1 MSPNFIATVAAL
13 CCFGAAASLVIQLLR
28 KPKKHIVVRLAGF
41 SWTRDDFCRGWLI
54 TGDTG
59 SGKTRSGITRL
70 LYQVFQ
76 NEPTWGGLCID
87 DKGIYWET
95 LSQMAK
101 HFGREDDLI
110 LLQVRPDEAA
120 STWQPRHTYNL
131 TSDRSIPFNTFAK
144 AVVDTAASLGQAGDK
159 AFFKNQAQTHIAA
172 ALETLREI
180 GADVTL
186 ENAYHLLLDQS
197 DLDEAM
203 TDLASSHQTMRRR
216 ELAEHF
222 TNRFLSQPPEQ
233 IGGVKETIAN
243 YLQPFITP
251 EIAQVFCAA
260 GNSFDFADL
269 DRGKIVCVAMPQKFQ
284 MERRYINTFL
294 KMLFYTHALRRFDKP
309 ADERQRDN
317 LLILWADEAQR
328 FVTASEDGMSDYN
341 CIDVIREARATVV
354 AAAQSSTSFIP
365 PLGREKARVFTLNL
379 RNRLIFKAADEEGA
393 LESAD
398 FLGKKRVIKKS
409 WGYHSGKMS
418 RNYSEQEEHKIKPHV
433 LRNLREAHGCR
444 CPLRARPSQEAA
456 AAIRAKRRSLLLV
469 SLGTII
475 LRRLCCHG
483 SRYLEK
489 AVPLCARRQVLA
501 LIREA
506 AILWKCKRRRPSRLG
521 QLAKA
526 ALVIDTPCTSQIFY
540 SFAQRR
546 KRLIEATLQL
556 ITLLRTCRLIRNLLK
571 NI

>member
-1 MSPNFIATVAAL
+1 VSPGFSAVVGGFL
-13 CCFGAAASLVIQLLR
+13 CLGAAATLVAQLLR
-28 KPKKHIVVRLAGF
+28 RPKKQVVIRLAGF
-41 SWTRDDFCRGWLI
+41 TWTRDDFCRGWLI

-59 SGKTRSGITRL
+59 SGKTRSGITPL
-70 LYQVFQ
+70 LFQVFT

-95 LSQMAK
+95 LSEMAQ

-110 LLQVRPDEAA
+110 LLQVRPDDAT
-120 STWQPRHTYNL
+120 STWQPQHTYNL
-131 TSDRSIPFNTFAK
+131 TSDRTVPYNTFAK
-144 AVVDTAASLGQAGDK
+144 AVVDTAASLGQASDK
-159 AFFKNQAQTHIAA
+159 AFFKNQARTHIAA

-203 TDLASSHQTMRRR
+203 TDLASGHQTARRR
-216 ELAEHF
+216 ALAEHF
-222 TNRFLSQPPEQ
+222 GNRFLSQPPEQ

-251 EIAQVFCAA
+251 EIAQVFCPAR
-260 GNSFDFADL
+260 NSFEFADL
-269 DRGKIVCVAMPQKFQ
+269 DRGKIICVAMPQKFQ

-309 ADERQRDN
+309 ADERRRDN

-393 LESAD
+393 MESAD

-418 RNYSEQEEHKIKPHV
+418 RNYSEQEEYKIKPHV
-433 LRNLREAHGCR
+433 LRNLRKH
-444 CPLRARPSQEAA
+444 
-456 AAIRAKRRSLLLV
+456 
-469 SLGTII
+469 T
-475 LRRLCCHG
+475 
-483 SRYLEK
+483 
-489 AVPLCARRQVLA
+489 AVVVHCER
-501 LIREA
+501 
-506 AILWKCKRRRPSRLG
+506 G
-521 QLAKA
+521 H
-526 ALVIDTPCTSQIFY
+526 
-540 SFAQRR
+540 RR
-546 KRLIEATLQL
+546 KVLSPIEPDGRVSAWFH
-556 ITLLRTCRLIRNLLK
+556 
-571 NI
+571 

>member
-1 MSPNFIATVAAL
+1 MSPSSTATVAAFL
-13 CCFGAAASLVIQLLR
+13 CLAAAAGLVIQFLR
-28 KPKKHIVVRLAGF
+28 KTKKRVVIRLAGF
-41 SWTRDDFCRGWLI
+41 TWTRDDFCRGWLI

-59 SGKTRSGITRL
+59 SGKTRSGITPL
-70 LYQVFQ
+70 LFQVFK

-95 LSQMAK
+95 LSEMAK

-110 LLQVRPDEAA
+110 LLQVRPDDAA

-131 TSDRSIPFNTFAK
+131 TSDRTIPYNTFAK

-159 AFFKNQAQTHIAA
+159 AFFKNQAQMHIAT

-180 GADVTL
+180 DADVTL

-309 ADERQRDN
+309 ADERGRDN

-328 FVTASEDGMSDYN
+328 FVTASDDGMSDYN
-341 CIDVIREARATVV
+341 CIDVIREAQATVV

-418 RNYSEQEEHKIKPHV
+418 RNYAEHEEHKIKSHL
-433 LRNLREAHGCR
+433 LRNLPKHRAVVVHCQHGHR
-444 CPLRARPSQEAA
+444 Q
-456 AAIRAKRRSLLLV
+456 KLLPPIQPD
-469 SLGTII
+469 GTI
-475 LRRLCCHG
+475 CDWF
-483 SRYLEK
+483 S
-489 AVPLCARRQVLA
+489 
-501 LIREA
+501 
-506 AILWKCKRRRPSRLG
+506 
-521 QLAKA
+521 
-526 ALVIDTPCTSQIFY
+526 
-540 SFAQRR
+540 
-546 KRLIEATLQL
+546 
-556 ITLLRTCRLIRNLLK
+556 
-571 NI
+571 

>member
-1 MSPNFIATVAAL
+1 VSPDFIPTVAAL
-13 CCFGAAASLVIQLLR
+13 CCFGAAAGLVIQRLR
-28 KPKKHIVVRLAGF
+28 KQKKHIVVRLGGF
-41 SWTRDDFCRGWLI
+41 IWTRDDFCRGWLI

-59 SGKTRSGITRL
+59 SGKTRSGVTRL

-101 HFGREDDLI
+101 HFGRQDDLV
-110 LLQVRPDEAA
+110 LLQVRPDDAA
-120 STWQPRHTYNL
+120 GTWQPRHTYNL
-131 TSDRSIPFNTFAK
+131 TSDRTVPYNTFAK
-144 AVVDTAASLGQAGDK
+144 AIVDTAASLGQAGDK

-180 GADVTL
+180 DADVTL

-197 DLDEAM
+197 DMDEAM
-203 TDLASSHQTMRRR
+203 TDLASSHQTVRRR
-216 ELAEHF
+216 ELADHF
-222 TNRFLSQPPEQ
+222 ANRFLSQPPEQ

-251 EIAQVFCAA
+251 EIAQVFCPAR
-260 GNSFDFADL
+260 NSFDFADL
-269 DRGKIVCVAMPQKFQ
+269 DRGKIICVAMPQKFQ

-309 ADERQRDN
+309 AEERRRDN

-354 AAAQSSTSFIP
+354 AAAQSSTSFVP

-398 FLGKKRVIKKS
+398 FLGKQRVIKRS
-409 WGYHSGKMS
+409 WGYHSGRMS
-418 RNYSEQEEHKIKPHV
+418 RNYSEQDEHKVKPHR
-433 LRNLREAHGCR
+433 LRNLRKHAAVVVHCERGHR
-444 CPLRARPSQEAA
+444 RKLLPPLEPDGKIPR
-456 AAIRAKRRSLLLV
+456 
-469 SLGTII
+469 
-475 LRRLCCHG
+475 
-483 SRYLEK
+483 
-489 AVPLCARRQVLA
+489 
-501 LIREA
+501 
-506 AILWKCKRRRPSRLG
+506 W
-521 QLAKA
+521 
-526 ALVIDTPCTSQIFY
+526 
-540 SFAQRR
+540 FAQ
-546 KRLIEATLQL
+546 
-556 ITLLRTCRLIRNLLK
+556 
-571 NI
+571 

>member
-1 MSPNFIATVAAL
+1 MSPNSSATVAAL
-13 CCFGAAASLVIQLLR
+13 CCFGAATSLIIQLLR
-28 KPKKHIVVRLAGF
+28 KTKNHIVVRLAGF
-41 SWTRDDFCRGWLI
+41 AWTRDDFCRGWLI

-59 SGKTRSGITRL
+59 SGKTRSGITPL
-70 LYQVFQ
+70 LFQVFQ

-95 LSQMAK
+95 LSEMAK

-110 LLQVRPDEAA
+110 LLQVRPDDAA

-131 TSDRSIPFNTFAK
+131 TSDRTVPYNTFAK

-159 AFFKNQAQTHIAA
+159 AFFKNQAQTHIAG

-197 DLDEAM
+197 DLDEAI
-203 TDLASSHQTMRRR
+203 TDLASGHQTIRRR

-222 TNRFLSQPPEQ
+222 ANRFLSQPPEQ

-251 EIAQVFCAA
+251 EIAQVFCSARD
-260 GNSFDFADL
+260 SFDFADL
-269 DRGKIVCVAMPQKFQ
+269 DRGKIICVAMPQKFQ

-294 KMLFYTHALRRFDKP
+294 KMLFYTHTLRRFDKP
-309 ADERQRDN
+309 AEERQRDN

-341 CIDVIREARATVV
+341 CIDVIREARATLV

-379 RNRLIFKAADEEGA
+379 RNRFIFKAADEEGA
-393 LESAD
+393 IESAD

-409 WGYHSGKMS
+409 WGYHSGRMS
-418 RNYSEQEEHKIKPHV
+418 RNYSEQEEHKIKPHI
-433 LRNLREAHGCR
+433 LRNYPKHVAVVVHCERGYR
-444 CPLRARPSQEAA
+444 
-456 AAIRAKRRSLLLV
+456 
-469 SLGTII
+469 
-475 LRRLCCHG
+475 RRLLPPVEPDGH
-483 SRYLEK
+483 
-489 AVPLCARRQVLA
+489 V
-501 LIREA
+501 
-506 AILWKCKRRRPSRLG
+506 
-521 QLAKA
+521 
-526 ALVIDTPCTSQIFY
+526 CTWF
-540 SFAQRR
+540 
-546 KRLIEATLQL
+546 
-556 ITLLRTCRLIRNLLK
+556 N
-571 NI
+571 